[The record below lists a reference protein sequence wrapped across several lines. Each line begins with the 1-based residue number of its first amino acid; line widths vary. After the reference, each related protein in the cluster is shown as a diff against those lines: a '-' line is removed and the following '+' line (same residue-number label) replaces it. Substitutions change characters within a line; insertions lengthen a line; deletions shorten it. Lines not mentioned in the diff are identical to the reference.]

1 MNATGSDAADDRP
14 EGDAEDA
21 GEPVD
26 VVRERPDVAAPSMVP
41 RGLAAGGTFACAVL
55 DDGTVRC
62 WGDDSLGQLGDGQ
75 RGRDPQGP
83 VMVIATPGAAPTN
96 PLQRVAEIAGGVD
109 TACAL
114 LTDGSLRCW
123 GSNRSGALGIG
134 STGVQSGPVPVS
146 W

>member
-1 MNATGSDAADDRP
+1 MRRLVIEALLALG
-14 EGDAEDA
+14 
-21 GEPVD
+21 
-26 VVRERPDVAAPSMVP
+26 VVLALSACQRLGGVVDVAAGEHFSCS
-41 RGLAAGGTFACAVL
+41 LH